1 MTLAIHGLVVSR
13 GIAIGRAVLAA
24 SSHLDVSHY
33 YITPEQ
39 VGSEVR
45 RLVVARDAV
54 VDEITRLQ
62 AGMSRDTPRDL
73 VALLDV
79 HVMLLLSLI
88 HI

>member
-39 VGSEVR
+39 VGSC
-45 RLVVARDAV
+45 LLY
-54 VDEITRLQ
+54 T
-62 AGMSRDTPRDL
+62 SPSPRD
-73 VALLDV
+73 
-79 HVMLLLSLI
+79 
-88 HI
+88 